1 MIKNK
6 TTLATI
12 AKHANVS
19 IATVSRVLKKP
30 NLTSPITQSKVFQA
44 IEELHVDTCDK
55 VNAHNTI
62 TNNKTILIIDNQLIS
77 HSLINYGI
85 EQVLN
90 ATGYKIF
97 YLRFPYSED
106 KDIQH
111 LIRYATQNLF
121 AGIII
126 INEAPYLTKLSQ
138 YMVCLPPV
146 ILVNHF
152 HAEFNCVYFD
162 HLIMAHQ
169 ITKYLIEHAHHK
181 IALLLGHPDKISST
195 HLLQGYKQ
203 ALDRANLTID
213 TDYIIKDCFTYE
225 HGQLAVKNLLSSNK
239 PPTAIICADN
249 INLSY
254 LDEKYYN
261 KQHYQLDYRA
271 VLGALAQAHIHQSTA
286 PTLVYISHSNQ
297 RHYNELDTLSRMY
310 KPLYKM
316 GQQAAA
322 LLSKKV
328 KNNDSVTKHYH
339 LLKAEAIF
347 Y

>member
-1 MIKNK
+1 M
-6 TTLATI
+6 
-12 AKHANVS
+12 
-19 IATVSRVLKKP
+19 
-30 NLTSPITQSKVFQA
+30 
-44 IEELHVDTCDK
+44 
-55 VNAHNTI
+55 
-62 TNNKTILIIDNQLIS
+62 
-77 HSLINYGI
+77 
-85 EQVLN
+85 
-90 ATGYKIF
+90 
-97 YLRFPYSED
+97 
-106 KDIQH
+106 
-111 LIRYATQNLF
+111 
-121 AGIII
+121 
-126 INEAPYLTKLSQ
+126 
-138 YMVCLPPV
+138 
-146 ILVNHF
+146 
-152 HAEFNCVYFD
+152 
-162 HLIMAHQ
+162 
-169 ITKYLIEHAHHK
+169 
-181 IALLLGHPDKISST
+181 
-195 HLLQGYKQ
+195 
-203 ALDRANLTID
+203 
-213 TDYIIKDCFTYE
+213 
-225 HGQLAVKNLLSSNK
+225 LSSNK

-297 RHYNELDTLSRMY
+297 RHYNELDALSRMY